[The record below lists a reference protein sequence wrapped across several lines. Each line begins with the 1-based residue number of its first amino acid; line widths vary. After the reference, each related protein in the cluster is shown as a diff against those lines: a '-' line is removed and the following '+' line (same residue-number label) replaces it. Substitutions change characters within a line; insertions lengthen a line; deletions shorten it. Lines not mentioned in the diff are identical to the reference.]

1 MADSEKGKSHKE
13 DIIDYTMDGT
23 VDIKGRPCLRSKG
36 GRWFACSFIVVFEAF
51 ERLAYFGVAPNLVVY
66 LTNKLHQ
73 GTVESANN
81 VTNWYGTIM
90 LTPILGAYIA
100 DSYLGRYWTF
110 IFSSAVYLLGM
121 ILLTLTVS
129 LPSLRPST
137 CNSLDGEDCKN
148 HTNGFQVAIFFLA
161 LYIIAVGAGG
171 IKPNISTLGADQFD
185 VHNTKERAQKLSFF
199 NWWTCG
205 IFCGNLLSSTVLIY
219 IQDNVSFTVGYI
231 IPTMALAFSI
241 LVFILGTP
249 LYRHKLPSGSPI
261 TKIAQVL
268 VATIRK
274 WKVPHTIDSKELYE
288 HDSEYYSKKGKNKI
302 KHSASLRFFDK
313 AAVMTGSNSPWMLC
327 PVTQIEETKQI
338 IKLLP
343 VCMTTIIPSVMMAQV
358 LTLFIK
364 QGVTLNRNIG
374 PHFQIPPASLSS
386 FFTIGALISVI
397 IYDRIFVPLLR
408 KHTKNPRGISM
419 LQRIGI
425 GQALHIFIM
434 SMAAL
439 IERWRLSIVR
449 DHDLIHKR
457 MTIVPLTV
465 FALLPQFALM
475 GVAEM
480 LVEVGKMEFFYDQAP
495 EGMKSLGASF
505 FTTTVGIGYFA
516 SSFLLSTVAKVTRKG
531 GRNGWIE
538 NDLNKS
544 HLDYYYE
551 FFVVLNVINFI
562 LFLLVSKFYV
572 YNREVIE
579 TGQNEMKE
587 IFVEFVSE

>member
-13 DIIDYTMDGT
+13 DMIDYTMDGT
-23 VDIKGRPCLRSKG
+23 VDLKGRPCLRSKG
-36 GRWFACSFIVVFEAF
+36 GRWSACSFIVVFEAF
-51 ERLAYFGVAPNLVVY
+51 QRLAYYGVAPNLVIY
-66 LTNKLHQ
+66 LTNKFHQ
-73 GTVESANN
+73 GTVESSNN
-81 VTNWYGTIM
+81 FTNWFGTLM

-110 IFSSAVYLLGM
+110 IFFSAIYLL
-121 ILLTLTVS
+121 
-129 LPSLRPST
+129 PAT
-137 CNSLDGEDCKN
+137 CNSLDCKN
-148 HTNGFQVAIFFLA
+148 HSNGFQVGIFFLA
-161 LYIIAVGAGG
+161 LYIIAMGAGG

-185 VHNTKERAQKLSFF
+185 VHNIKERAQKLSFF
-199 NWWTCG
+199 NWWAFV
-205 IFCGNLLSSTVLIY
+205 IFFGNLLSSTVLIY

-241 LVFILGTP
+241 LVFVLGTP

-261 TKIAQVL
+261 TRIAQVL

-274 WKVPHTIDSKELYE
+274 WKVPHTIDSEELYE
-288 HDSEYYSKKGKNKI
+288 LDSEYYSKKGKYKI

-313 AAVMTGSNSPWMLC
+313 AAVMTGSNSPWILC
-327 PVTQIEETKQI
+327 SVTQIEETKQI

-343 VCMTTIIPSVMMAQV
+343 VCITTIVPSVMMAQV

-374 PHFQIPPASLSS
+374 PHFQIPPASLSC
-386 FFTIGALISVI
+386 FFTIGTLISVV
-397 IYDRIFVPLLR
+397 IYDRIFVPLLK

-425 GQALHIFIM
+425 GQALHIFTMIM
-434 SMAAL
+434 ASL

-449 DHDLIHKR
+449 DHDLIDKR
-457 MTIVPLTV
+457 MTIVPLTI
-465 FALLPQFALM
+465 FSLLPQFVLM

-480 LVEVGKMEFFYDQAP
+480 FVEVGKMEFFYDQAP

-516 SSFLLSTVAKVTRKG
+516 SSFLLSTVAQVTRKG

-572 YNREVIE
+572 YNREVNE
-579 TGQNEMKE
+579 TESEIKE
-587 IFVEFVSE
+587 TFAEFVSE